1 MDKELSLIF
10 EFKTAPEDLKLAAQA
25 HRVNSIK
32 LMRSQA
38 QNKKLSD
45 DLAQIQR
52 DYEESAK
59 AFRVALKAWEPTG
72 AV

>member
-10 EFKTAPEDLKLAAQA
+10 EFKTAPEDLKLAAQN
-25 HRVNSIK
+25 HRANSIK
-32 LMRSQA
+32 LMKSQA

-59 AFRVALKAWEPTG
+59 AFRMALKAWEPTG
-72 AV
+72 TV